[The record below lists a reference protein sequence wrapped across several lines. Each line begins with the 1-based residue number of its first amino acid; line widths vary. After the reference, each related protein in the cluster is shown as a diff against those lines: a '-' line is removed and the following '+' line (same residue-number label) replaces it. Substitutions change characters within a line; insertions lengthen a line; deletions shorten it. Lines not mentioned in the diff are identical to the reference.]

1 MSALSGSTSGPP
13 RGPDRKPLGRVASS
27 ARGTS
32 TGRVALVAVRESGS
46 RQAVLQILRSW
57 GCEIVE
63 APHAESVLHHVETTG
78 LDLVVLGAS
87 LETPRDGLDAVP
99 EIRHRN
105 RRVPVILVVADGSE
119 ELAVAALRA
128 GVDDYFNQA
137 ARPDDMAA
145 GMSRCLA
152 RSSPP
157 LGSQVNGSATT
168 DLAGA
173 QRLIGPSRAMCQ
185 VRTHIARLAL
195 ADCTVLVTGET
206 GTGKE
211 LVAELIH
218 TNSRRAAKPLLC
230 LNCAAL
236 PEGLVESELFG
247 YERGAFTGAHAAYAG
262 KLGLANGGTVL
273 LDEIGDM
280 SAPAQAK
287 ILRLVERK
295 EAHPLGGR
303 PGRPL
308 DVRVIAATNQNLET
322 LIGEGRFRRDLYF
335 RLNVARVHL
344 PPLRERR
351 EDIPFLVAYYVQQ
364 LNRMG
369 RTEVEGLTED
379 ALARLLD
386 YDWPGNVREL
396 RNVLEAVF
404 VAPPARWIAA
414 CDLPAAFQDAQDGAA
429 ETAGS
434 ELDRLLL
441 ALTASGWNKSR
452 AARKLRWSRM
462 TLYRKL
468 VKYHLPASR
477 P

>member
-1 MSALSGSTSGPP
+1 
-13 RGPDRKPLGRVASS
+13 
-27 ARGTS
+27 
-32 TGRVALVAVRESGS
+32 VALVAVRESGA
-46 RQAVLQILRSW
+46 RQALLQILRSW
-57 GCEIVE
+57 GCGTVE
-63 APHAESVLHHVETTG
+63 ALHPATVLHRVDTTD
-78 LDLVVLGAS
+78 LDLVVLGVS
-87 LETPRDGLDAVP
+87 LETPQDGLNAVP
-99 EIRHRN
+99 EIRHRD
-105 RRVPVILVVADGSE
+105 RRLPVILIVADGSE

-137 ARPDDMAA
+137 ARPEDLAA

-152 RSSPP
+152 RSSRPFGP
-157 LGSQVNGSATT
+157 RTGTAAQT
-168 DLAGA
+168 DLGGD
-173 QRLIGPSRAMCQ
+173 QRLVGPSRAMCEI
-185 VRTHIARLAL
+185 RTQLARLAR

-218 TNSRRAAKPLLC
+218 SNSRRASKPLLC
-230 LNCAAL
+230 VNCAAL

-247 YERGAFTGAHAAYAG
+247 YERGAFTGAHAAYDG

-280 SAPAQAK
+280 SAHAQAK

-303 PGRPL
+303 RGRSL
-308 DVRVIAATNQNLET
+308 DVRVIAATNQNLEA

-351 EDIPFLVAYYVQQ
+351 EDIPFLVAHYVRE
-364 LNRMG
+364 LNRSAG
-369 RTEVEGLTED
+369 ADVEGLTED
-379 ALARLLD
+379 ALARFFD
-386 YDWPGNVREL
+386 YGWPGNVREL

-404 VAPPARWIAA
+404 VAPPARWISAGE
-414 CDLPAAFQDAQDGAA
+414 LPAPFRDARDSTG
-429 ETAGS
+429 ETAAG

-441 ALTASGWNKSR
+441 ALSSSDWNKSR

-468 VKYHLPASR
+468 AKYHLPTSR
-477 P
+477 PTAAPA